1 MVFDFLGSGSSLA
14 GVIAGVTILGL
25 CLVVLVVFAV
35 VGGGSYRRSKRRRL
49 MRTAPIITVHSP
61 PEVSTT
67 LTTHVPSSSQQTPA
81 TINSSSYPQNQSEL
95 KDCPP
100 PYSAVTATTP
110 GETVGHT
117 TYEVGSSSHIVI
129 LVSIAQ

>member
-1 MVFDFLGSGSSLA
+1 
-14 GVIAGVTILGL
+14 
-25 CLVVLVVFAV
+25 
-35 VGGGSYRRSKRRRL
+35 

-67 LTTHVPSSSQQTPA
+67 LTTHVPPPQQTPA

-117 TYEVGSSSHIVI
+117 TYETHHHTLL
-129 LVSIAQ
+129 LVSIVQ